1 MVCDKC
7 SIFRFA
13 FVKLEHSC
21 LLTLVYLVYV
31 ELVGKCFD
39 PRVFLM
45 HSSDYFL
52 IGPNSKYFSFENFFI
67 SISSKG
73 ILPNFIDDKICLQFD
88 NLFRYFFFTKIFKFN
103 CNTEPFRLKGNIR
116 MRKLGNNAVVRKEE
130 DFGSY

>member
-67 SISSKG
+67 SISTCLGNG
-73 ILPNFIDDKICLQFD
+73 ILPNFIEDKICLQFE
-88 NLFRYFFFTKIFKFN
+88 NLFLYFSKIFKFL
-103 CNTEPFRLKGNIR
+103 TVIQSHS
-116 MRKLGNNAVVRKEE
+116 
-130 DFGSY
+130 D

>member
-13 FVKLEHSC
+13 FVKLEHDC

-67 SISSKG
+67 SISTCLANG
-73 ILPNFIDDKICLQFD
+73 ILPNFIEYKIHLKFD
-88 NLFRYFFFTKIFKFN
+88 NLFLIFKF
-103 CNTEPFRLKGNIR
+103 
-116 MRKLGNNAVVRKEE
+116 
-130 DFGSY
+130 